1 MLQGTIDALGQI
13 RVPIELIA
21 ADGAGSTLEALLD
34 TGFTGSL
41 GIREELVRMLGWQ
54 PHGYVEASLASGSA
68 ALRLF
73 LGEVVFDG
81 RRQRI
86 RAVTL
91 TSDDVI
97 VGLPYFARNA
107 YLQIFGQVW

>member
-13 RVPIELIA
+13 RVPN
-21 ADGAGSTLEALLD
+21 
-34 TGFTGSL
+34 
-41 GIREELVRMLGWQ
+41 RKELVRMLGWQ

-81 RRQRI
+81 RRPQGW
-86 RAVTL
+86 L
-91 TSDDVI
+91 
-97 VGLPYFARNA
+97 
-107 YLQIFGQVW
+107 